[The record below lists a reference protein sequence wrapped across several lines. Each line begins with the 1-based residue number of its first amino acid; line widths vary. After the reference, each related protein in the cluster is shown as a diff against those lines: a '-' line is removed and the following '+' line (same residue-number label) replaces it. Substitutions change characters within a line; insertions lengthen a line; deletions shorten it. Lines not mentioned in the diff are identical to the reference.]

1 MMLRTRYF
9 FVQDGFMATLQFA
22 ERLSELM
29 ANRNLTVSELAKQ
42 SGVHYVMINRYLKG
56 DRKGKN
62 PSVETLVDLAE
73 TLGCS
78 LDNLIGFQF
87 PRESDATETP
97 ISKAGEKIGRFYDS
111 LDDQD
116 NLKKLLLLAIQ
127 SEDDDQD

>member
-1 MMLRTRYF
+1 
-9 FVQDGFMATLQFA
+9 
-22 ERLSELM
+22 M